1 MKKKKKS
8 KKTNKGKTSESDKGD
23 TFIQNTENKNSLDSE
38 QEKKN
43 KKTKKNESSDSNNE
57 DSLKKSKKTSLVK
70 NSDDELNKNNDSM
83 KGETIISKIINQESN
98 IEKEKNSTEDM
109 ISQIQNQKM
118 LTSTILDD
126 KEKKENISS
135 EEENNI
141 NNKGNTLNENLND
154 NKSNIN
160 SISNHQSPEKKNKS
174 IISENEK
181 KKSDNEIENESN
193 MYPSI
198 TMRED
203 NNLNQGDGFYMSNI
217 KNENENDIENENKE
231 KKIEEEENKEN
242 SDPINNLLKNKDVSI
257 EELFDATFEINKTV
271 NDKIKNYQND
281 MEKII
286 KKEFDDLKM
295 DNSLDSKLGLY
306 LKFRDT
312 YHLTYRETVKFENSN
327 IKCKYCEKDI
337 FGYIYKIK
345 VEPFKEITYCSSC
358 IYKIIPKFKSP
369 ITINLV
375 KSIEKPKDIPER
387 INEYKVEIENIE
399 VNGNSISTRN
409 VEYNYGKVP
418 NVIKLKINLKNT
430 GNNDWPSESKLDID
444 KLNHNNFFSTG
455 HSNIGSVKPGK
466 EKTVEG
472 IELKGLDKLP
482 PGKYSLILGIC
493 LKNKSI
499 FGDINDMTIKFSI
512 NI

>member
-1 MKKKKKS
+1 
-8 KKTNKGKTSESDKGD
+8 
-23 TFIQNTENKNSLDSE
+23 
-38 QEKKN
+38 
-43 KKTKKNESSDSNNE
+43 
-57 DSLKKSKKTSLVK
+57 
-70 NSDDELNKNNDSM
+70 M

-312 YHLTYRETVKFENSN
+312 YHLTYRETVKFENSY

-337 FGYIYKIK
+337 VGYIYKIK

-409 VEYNYGKVP
+409 VEYDYGKVP

-430 GNNDWPSESKLDID
+430 GNNNWPSESKLDID